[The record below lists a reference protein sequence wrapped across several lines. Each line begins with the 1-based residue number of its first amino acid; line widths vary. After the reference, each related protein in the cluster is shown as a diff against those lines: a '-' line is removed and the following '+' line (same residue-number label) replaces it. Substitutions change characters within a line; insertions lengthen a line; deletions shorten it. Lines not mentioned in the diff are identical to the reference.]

1 MESLQGSQ
9 HGQVCALEKSLWRQC
24 GEWIGWIRLE
34 VGSQSAM
41 AASSKHSEILG
52 EILLTIFYDTYR
64 ENIFMDL

>member
-1 MESLQGSQ
+1 M
-9 HGQVCALEKSLWRQC
+9 EKSLWLQC